1 MLFPPAGRCAVGGR
15 SASAP
20 AGGFMRVCGLLLL
33 TTLLVGCTRAHYRRS
48 ADREVYPIVADRNAA
63 SGDPGERLQVEPS
76 PDSRLADPTNPD
88 KPPRP
93 PDDPIAA
100 VYMANP
106 NGMHGAHWPKK
117 SIDWIEPPDWEA
129 GLPWGAD
136 GKVKFDADKAFE
148 LALLHSREYQTAL
161 ENLYL
166 AALTLT
172 LNRFEFETRWFLRN
186 ATDFTSVATGTS
198 LETNTLSSTTNFGF
212 NQAFAAGGQL
222 VADFANNFLLEFNGS
237 GQKSVSS
244 TFVGTFVQPLLRNA
258 GKRVRLEQL
267 TQAERDV
274 LYAAR
279 DFYRFRKQFW
289 ATITTLDGGYLSLL
303 SQVQSVR
310 NAQFFLVGQ
319 EQNLRE
325 HEALLPGGKITTV
338 QVDQAFQGFQEARA
352 RVATSEATLQTSLD
366 QFKLL
371 LGLPPHL
378 PIELDDSVLNRFILT
393 DPKLDAVRESID
405 LYLKARYRDLDEPPT
420 LADLKT
426 QFQAFDKLIG
436 QTLPFVDS
444 VGRELEEWGKT
455 LDPSDA
461 DDARR
466 LRAAFEQFQLTLPE
480 TRRELEKVRDEAKAE
495 SGKLAEAKR
504 KEGWEALV
512 GYTRRVLTLA
522 DQLIGVQSQI
532 RINSI
537 SLPAIE
543 WKEPEAL
550 GIAKASRLDL
560 QSEQARVTD
569 AWRKVLVAA
578 NQLKAEL
585 NLVGTANLATALG
598 QNGFINFANE
608 QGQYSVGV
616 RFDGPLNRQAERNAY
631 RTAQINY
638 QRARRDYMQLSDQIE
653 QSVRRDLRLL
663 ELQKLNF
670 EIARLTLVSA
680 TRQLE
685 GARQRILLGR
695 DPAGSSGTL
704 DILRALDTQLNARNA
719 LSIGYISYEQL
730 RVQLMLDL
738 EALQL
743 DSRGYPIDERR
754 SHSADGFAAD
764 RCGPSAPPG
773 ATDAA
778 VLPPPRNE
786 PPAARIA
793 GPKK

>member
-1 MLFPPAGRCAVGGR
+1 
-15 SASAP
+15 
-20 AGGFMRVCGLLLL
+20 MRVCGLLLL

-63 SGDPGERLQVEPS
+63 SGDFAERLQVEPS
-76 PDSRLADPTNPD
+76 PASRLADPTNPD
-88 KPPRP
+88 RPPRP

-100 VYMANP
+100 IYMARP
-106 NGMHGAHWPKK
+106 NGMHGAHWPNKA
-117 SIDWIEPPDWEA
+117 IDWIDPPGWEA
-129 GLPWGAD
+129 SLPWGPN
-136 GKVKFDADKAFE
+136 GKVKLDSDRAFE
-148 LALLHSREYQTAL
+148 LALLNSREYQTAL
-161 ENLYL
+161 EQLYL
-166 AALTLT
+166 AALALT
-172 LNRFEFETRWFLRN
+172 LNRYEFQTQWFLTN
-186 ATDFTSVATGTS
+186 ETDFSSVAPGTPLEQNS
-198 LETNTLSSTTNFGF
+198 LTSNTHLGF
-212 NQAFAAGGQL
+212 HQAFAAGGQL
-222 VADFANNFLLEFNGS
+222 VVDFANSFLLEYNGT
-237 GQKSVSS
+237 GQKTVSS
-244 TFVGTFVQPLLRNA
+244 TFVANFVQPLLRNA
-258 GKRVRLEQL
+258 GKQVRLEQL

-303 SQVQSVR
+303 SQVQNVR
-310 NAQFFLVGQ
+310 NSQFFLVGQ

-338 QVDQAFQGFQEARA
+338 QVDQAFQAFQQARA
-352 RVATSEATLQTSLD
+352 TIAQSEATLQTSLD

-371 LGLPPHL
+371 LGLPPH
-378 PIELDDSVLNRFILT
+378 ISIDLDDSFLDPFVLN
-393 DPKLDAVRESID
+393 DPKLDALREATD
-405 LYLKARYRDLDEPPT
+405 VYLKARYRDLDDPPA
-420 LADLKT
+420 LVDLRK
-426 QFQAFDKLIG
+426 QYQDLDALIG
-436 QTLPFVDS
+436 QTLPFVAS
-444 VGRELEEWGKT
+444 VGRELEEWGKA

-461 DDARR
+461 DDSRR
-466 LRAAFEQFQLTLPE
+466 ARAAFEQFQSTLQE
-480 TRRELEKVRDEAKAE
+480 TRSDLEKLRDAAKADA
-495 SGKLAEAKR
+495 GKLAEAKR

-512 GYTRRVLTLA
+512 GHARNLLLLS

-532 RINSI
+532 RINHI

-550 GIAKASRLDL
+550 AMARASRLDL

-578 NQLKAEL
+578 NQLKADL
-585 NLVGTANLATALG
+585 SVVASANQGTVLG
-598 QNGFINFANE
+598 QNGVFNFAND
-608 QGQYSVGV
+608 QAQYKVGLV
-616 RFDGPLNRQAERNAY
+616 FSGPLNRQAERNAY

-638 QRARRDYMQLSDQIE
+638 QKARRDFMQLADRIE

-695 DPAGSSGTL
+695 DQAGSSGTL
-704 DILRALDTQLNARNA
+704 DILNALSAQLNARNA
-719 LSIGYISYEQL
+719 LSSGYISYEQL

-743 DSRGYPIDERR
+743 DSRGYPIDECRP
-754 SHSADGFAAD
+754 HSANGFAD
-764 RCGPSAPPG
+764 ERRGPAAAPG
-773 ATDAA
+773 AGDTPCLPAPRDAG
-778 VLPPPRNE
+778 
-786 PPAARIA
+786 PAARIA
-793 GPKK
+793 GPTK